1 MAEAD
6 AVSDLQDRPTRVAEI
21 LSAFSLA
28 TDLGAGQPMGDV
40 LRMCYVAMGVAR
52 ELRLSD
58 QELADVYHTAL
69 LAHAWCTAGASLFA
83 ALIHGD
89 DLAAHRNL
97 FLRDPANSTDILT
110 WMVRYVGA
118 DESLY
123 LRLQHLAEIVRGRGD
138 LREQILG
145 VCEVAPRLAA
155 RLGMSTTVQ
164 QGLRHRLERWDGK
177 GPHGLRGNHIPLG
190 GEAEERHGAR
200 SGGRGGVSG
209 CV

>member
-69 LAHAWCTAGASLFA
+69 LAHAGCTAGASLFA

-118 DESLY
+118 DEPLY
-123 LRLQHLAEIVRGRGD
+123 LSPNPPKDVLGD
-138 LREQILG
+138 S
-145 VCEVAPRLAA
+145 P
-155 RLGMSTTVQ
+155 
-164 QGLRHRLERWDGK
+164 
-177 GPHGLRGNHIPLG
+177 
-190 GEAEERHGAR
+190 
-200 SGGRGGVSG
+200 
-209 CV
+209 